1 MILTFVLWQCIL
13 SLAHIMLIGTSLNFY
28 ASSWM
33 KEFSMQATISSAAL
47 LDLYEVLNKEGIV
60 SSDIK
65 SILGYS
71 WEQLND
77 VTLRVPVQLQDQLW
91 DLAMADGAKPNIGLI
106 VGTQINT
113 KLVGILSQLL
123 IHSSNLKEALQHF
136 VENIGLMNQC
146 EKVSLQKHQWGY
158 RLIYKNTYPKG
169 IRISEIERSLSAAI
183 TWAGRL
189 SGNKVRPIRVG
200 FPYKEVAYLSQYHDI
215 FGENVN
221 FEQKFAFIDMANEV
235 LEFPVKTA
243 NEFIKEALLGY
254 IDRHY
259 EAVNLTES
267 SFHSQV
273 KHLIAEG
280 IKTGR
285 FSSAEVAIQL
295 NMSRQTLHRK
305 LAQEETNFRAILAEV
320 RKEKVMHFL
329 ISDQHVF
336 DEISEALGFKEPS
349 AFYRAFKSWFNMTP
363 NNYRQLMKQR
373 TLISSLSLR
382 G

>member
-1 MILTFVLWQCIL
+1 MQ
-13 SLAHIMLIGTSLNFY
+13 
-28 ASSWM
+28 
-33 KEFSMQATISSAAL
+33 QATISSAAL

-60 SSDIK
+60 SSDIT
-65 SILGYS
+65 SLLGYS
-71 WEQLND
+71 REQLND
-77 VTLRVPVQLQDQLW
+77 VTLRVPVQLQDRLW

-123 IHSSNLKEALQHF
+123 IHSTDLREALQHF
-136 VENIGLMNQC
+136 VENIALMNQC
-146 EKVSLQKHQWGY
+146 EKVSLQKHRWGC
-158 RLIYKNTYPKG
+158 RLIYKNTYPQG

-189 SGNKVRPIRVG
+189 SGIKIYPIRVG
-200 FPYKEVAYLSQYHDI
+200 FPYAEVDYVNQYHEV
-215 FGENVN
+215 FGENVGFN
-221 FEQKFAFIDMANEV
+221 QKFAFIDIADEV
-235 LEFPVKTA
+235 LNLPVKTGNA
-243 NEFIKEALLGY
+243 FIKDALLGY
-254 IDRHY
+254 IDRHF
-259 EAVNLTES
+259 EEVNQTES
-267 SFHSQV
+267 SIRSQV

-280 IKTGR
+280 IKNGQ
-285 FSSAEVAIQL
+285 FSSAEIAIQL

-305 LAQEETNFRAILAEV
+305 LALEETNFREILGEV

-363 NNYRQLMKQR
+363 NKYRQLMKQR
-373 TLISSLSLR
+373 SLISSLSLR